1 MSTRL
6 LLLTAALA
14 ATLAATAAPA
24 QTQIATFASAS
35 GEVEV
40 QRGARGEWQPAL
52 VGNPVFAGDSV
63 RTGEGGAAAK
73 LVFVDDSVI
82 DLANST
88 ELTIERYA
96 GAKGPRISLLRLA
109 QGAIE
114 ALVAGYSDG
123 GARYEVETPTA
134 VVRVQG
140 TIFVVRFDPTA
151 KVTDVLGVDGTVAVA
166 SRTALIGPGAVLG
179 PNQTTR
185 VQSGK
190 FPSPVETVD
199 AAATAPLLAGLRT
212 VGSGQRDS
220 LAVDNPQM
228 EGRIVS
234 AEDRPS
240 LTAVSAQTGYLRPG
254 APGETLINS
263 LSPDIRANTQS
274 LPVYRAVPPNEAP
287 SPPR

>member
-6 LLLTAALA
+6 PLTAVLFAAL
-14 ATLAATAAPA
+14 TAGSAQA
-24 QTQIATFASAS
+24 QTQVATFASAT
-35 GEVEV
+35 GDVQV

-52 VGNPVFAGDSV
+52 VGNPVFGGDSV
-63 RTGEGGAAAK
+63 RTGEGAGSAK
-73 LVFVDDSVI
+73 LVFVDDGVV
-82 DLANST
+82 DLAGGT
-88 ELTIERYA
+88 EFAIERYA
-96 GAKGPRISLLRLA
+96 GAKGPRVSLLRLA

-114 ALVAGYSDG
+114 ALVAGYG
-123 GARYEVETPTA
+123 EAGTRYEVETPTA

-140 TIFVVRFDPTA
+140 TVFVVRYDPTA

-199 AAATAPLLAGLRT
+199 AAAAATLLAGLRT

-240 LTAVSAQTGYLRPG
+240 LTAVSAQAGYLRPG

-274 LPVYRAVPPNEAP
+274 LPVYRAVPPNESP

>member
-1 MSTRL
+1 MPTRL
-6 LLLTAALA
+6 LLTAVLFAALA
-14 ATLAATAAPA
+14 AGSARAE
-24 QTQIATFASAS
+24 TQVANFASAT

-40 QRGARGEWQPAL
+40 QRGPRGEWQPAL
-52 VGNPVFAGDSV
+52 VGNPIFAGDTV
-63 RTGEGGAAAK
+63 RTAEGTAAAK
-73 LVFVDDSVI
+73 VVFVDDSVV
-82 DLANST
+82 DLAGGT

-96 GAKGPRISLLRLA
+96 GAKGPRVSLLRLA

-114 ALVAGYSDG
+114 ALVAGYGEG

-140 TIFVVRFDPTA
+140 TVFVVRYDPTA

-190 FPSPVETVD
+190 FPSPVETAD
-199 AAATAPLLAGLRT
+199 AAAAAPLLAGLRT

-240 LTAVSAQTGYLRPG
+240 LTAVAAETGYLRPG

-263 LSPDIRANTQS
+263 LSPDIRANTQP
-274 LPVYRAVPPNEAP
+274 LPVYRAVPPNESPA
-287 SPPR
+287 PPR